1 MIKWATLLADK
12 TQFPDDFVVSVKRD
26 GKDET
31 LSLGEMRSYDTESKG
46 ALSAELTKKEQDILK
61 REKYVTDASKGI
73 ASMLENLSAKTGL
86 TYEELIEGKTPTKKE
101 VAKASELDENDPLVG
116 VLVKELK
123 AVRAELTSTRGEI
136 DNVKK
141 SALGPMLNTYLE
153 DYYESTWEKIEP
165 SLPKGAKATRAD
177 ALKYAQDNGLKDARG
192 RLDLR
197 KAVRDLTYEDR
208 INAEAEKRVADLR
221 KKDEDTRTLASVP
234 KPAGTH
240 INVKTDRSLLDA
252 KGRTK
257 SFDDMLSEAAADT
270 EMWKAIQSQ

>member
-1 MIKWATLLADK
+1 MKWKEILANR
-12 TQFPDDFVVSVKRD
+12 QAFPDDFVISVKNGD
-26 GKDET
+26 K
-31 LSLGEMRSYDTESKG
+31 TESLTLG
-46 ALSAELTKKEQDILK
+46 AMRTEDAETNGELTRALTAKEQDIQK
-61 REKYVTDASKGI
+61 REKDVTNASKGI
-73 ASMLENLSAKTGL
+73 ATMLENLSAKTGL
-86 TYEELIEGKTPTKKE
+86 SYEELIEGKAPTKKE
-101 VAKASELDENDPLVG
+101 VAKGAELDENDPLVG
-116 VLVKELK
+116 ALVKELK
-123 AVRAELTSTRGEI
+123 AVRAELSSTKEEI
-136 DNVKK
+136 GNVKK

-177 ALKYAQDNGLKDARG
+177 ALKYAQDNGLKDAKG

-221 KKDEDTRTLASVP
+221 KKDEDARTLASVP
-234 KPAGTH
+234 RPAGTH

-270 EMWKAIQSQ
+270 EMWKQIQGQ